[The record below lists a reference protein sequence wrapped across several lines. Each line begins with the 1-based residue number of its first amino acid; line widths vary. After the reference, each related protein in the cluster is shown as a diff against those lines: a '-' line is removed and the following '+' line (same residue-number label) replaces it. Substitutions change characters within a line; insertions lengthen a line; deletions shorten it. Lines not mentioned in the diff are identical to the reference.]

1 MDRLTGPVRI
11 DGVSVKNL
19 MVHPDQRGRLF
30 EILRSDDSI
39 FKQFGQVYVTTA
51 VPGVVKA
58 WHYHKIQSDYFCC
71 IHGTARLVLYDPRGN
86 SPTKGALMEFLL
98 GPENLQLVSIPP
110 EVYHGFQCV
119 SGHEA
124 IMMNIPT
131 EPYNQSN
138 PDEYRLD
145 WQSKEVP
152 YTWPDQAQG
161 KDVQR

>member
-1 MDRLTGPVRI
+1 MIRDVRVKPLKVMTDDRGF
-11 DGVSVKNL
+11 L
-19 MVHPDQRGRLF
+19 MEMLRADDPLF
-30 EILRSDDSI
+30 EG
-39 FKQFGQVYVTTA
+39 FGQVYVTGCRR
-51 VPGVVKA
+51 GVAKA

-131 EPYNQSN
+131 VPYNQSN